1 LIRKDASAII
11 YPDAPPKPSP
21 AEAES
26 LDVWGFRDTH
36 FDFSENGHIIIRGS
50 RYELSGKELPRFLP
64 WVREV
69 LVCDVIET
77 RDGKV
82 VRELGTKVVLVKK
95 PEQLDEIDG
104 LVIPGGESG
113 TFLNLLGEAG
123 FEKLKQFVRVKPTFG
138 TCAGAIL
145 LANEVENPRQEGLGA
160 LDIRIRRNA
169 YGRQIDSSI
178 RTGKLGDSP
187 LEMVFIRAPKI
198 EHVGPGV
205 EVVATEGN
213 DPVAVRQGRVMA
225 STFHPELS
233 DDTRVHRAFLD
244 LVRNGH

>member
-1 LIRKDASAII
+1 MDIPQRGAASKTCWSAVPAGDPIKSVLLIRAWAPARKVRGMKIGVLALQGDFDAHRRR
-11 YPDAPPKPSP
+11 
-21 AEAES
+21 
-26 LDVWGFRDTH
+26 LQ
-36 FDFSENGHIIIRGS
+36 
-50 RYELSGKELPRFLP
+50 
-64 WVREV
+64 
-69 LVCDVIET
+69 
-77 RDGKV
+77 
-82 VRELGTKVVLVKK
+82 ELGAEVVLVRK
-95 PEQLDEIDG
+95 PEQLDEIDC

-113 TFLNLLGEAG
+113 TFLKLLGESG

-145 LANEVENPRQEGLGA
+145 LANEVENPKQTGLGA

-178 RTGKLGDSP
+178 RTGKLGNSP
-187 LEMVFIRAPKI
+187 LEMDFIRAPKI
-198 EHVGPGV
+198 ERVGPNV
-205 EVVATEGN
+205 EVVATEGS

>member
-1 LIRKDASAII
+1 MLSAAFVFMKIGVLALQGDFDAHRKRL
-11 YPDAPPKPSP
+11 
-21 AEAES
+21 E
-26 LDVWGFRDTH
+26 
-36 FDFSENGHIIIRGS
+36 
-50 RYELSGKELPRFLP
+50 
-64 WVREV
+64 
-69 LVCDVIET
+69 
-77 RDGKV
+77 
-82 VRELGTKVVLVKK
+82 ELGAEVVLVKK

-123 FEKLKQFVRVKPTFG
+123 FEKLRQFVRVKPTFG

-145 LANEVENPRQEGLGA
+145 LANEVENPKQTGLGA

-178 RTGKLGDSP
+178 RTGKLGNSP

-198 EHVGPGV
+198 ERVGPNV
-205 EVVATEGN
+205 EVVATEGS